1 MDRARLELE
10 TAAKESLA
18 FLQKVPDFK
27 GDAAYRTAAIAQ
39 VAFYAELAGSGY
51 KTMVEVVR
59 KGDKSTNADVDAFN
73 KAVNQINEKT
83 PALSEAVNT
92 AVSNL
97 FKSHV
102 PKPIPTRKI

>member
-1 MDRARLELE
+1 M
-10 TAAKESLA
+10 AA
-18 FLQKVPDFK
+18 
-27 GDAAYRTAAIAQ
+27 G
-39 VAFYAELAGSGY
+39 GY

-59 KGDKSTNADVDAFN
+59 KGDKITNADVDAFN
-73 KAVNQINEKT
+73 KAVTQSNEKA

-97 FKSHV
+97 FKAHV